1 MGQAVVRVA
10 SAVRGGGTGSTATL
24 CGRLAD
30 MDKWRTNSLAG
41 YSVRRRYTLSHGKS
55 QTPAETIVQL
65 DYSYPGHKS
74 FHVISENNCSYLEKR
89 ILHRVLTA
97 EAQAASDEVR
107 DGTKIV
113 PRNYEFD
120 LLGDDDLD
128 GRPNYVIRIMPKRK
142 ERFLVDGKIW
152 VDTQDMAVTRIEGEA
167 DADSFWVHSFHILQ
181 RYQRV
186 GPYWLV
192 AFTRNDAT
200 VRVLGE
206 ARLDI
211 ESFDYRLRSR

>member
-1 MGQAVVRVA
+1 
-10 SAVRGGGTGSTATL
+10 
-24 CGRLAD
+24 
-30 MDKWRTNSLAG
+30 MDNWRTDSLAG
-41 YSVRRRYTLSHGKS
+41 YSVRRRYILSHGGS

-74 FHVISENNCSYLEKR
+74 FRVISQTNCGYLESR
-89 ILHRVLTA
+89 ILHRVLNA
-97 EAQAASDEVR
+97 EVQASSDEVR
-107 DGTKIV
+107 DKTKISS
-113 PRNYEFD
+113 RNYDFN
-120 LLGDDDLD
+120 LLGTDGFD
-128 GRPNYVIRIMPKRK
+128 GRSNYVMRIIPKRK

-152 VDTQDMAVTRIEGEA
+152 VDTQDLAVTRIEGEA
-167 DADSFWVHSFHILQ
+167 AADSFWVRSFHISQ

-192 AFTRNDAT
+192 AFTRNTAS

-211 ESFDYRLRSR
+211 ESFQYQLQSGGISNL

>member
-1 MGQAVVRVA
+1 
-10 SAVRGGGTGSTATL
+10 
-24 CGRLAD
+24 

-41 YSVRRRYTLSHGKS
+41 YSVRRRYTLSHGRL
-55 QTPAETIVQL
+55 QTPAEAIVQL

-74 FHVISENNCSYLEKR
+74 FSVISEHNCSYLEKR

-97 EAQAASDEVR
+97 EVQAASDDVR
-107 DGTKIV
+107 DGTKIG

-167 DADSFWVHSFHILQ
+167 DADSFWVHSFHIMQ

-186 GPYWLV
+186 GPYRLV
-192 AFTRNDAT
+192 AFTRNMLPYVSSAKRALRLNPSIT
-200 VRVLGE
+200 GYALGNFGMPT
-206 ARLDI
+206 LQV
-211 ESFDYRLRSR
+211 